1 MMGSATRV
9 RWWLGAVLVAGA
21 TTPGAA
27 QPQRFN
33 IPTGAQ
39 VKAEYLREAGK
50 GIKETTDRW
59 KTAVAE
65 EDVEALLKLF
75 TSEGAHFSPPGGASY
90 YGREAI
96 RDGLNDRLGQVG
108 AVALTRVDFSA
119 SGNLA
124 YQFGRYF
131 YGPGPKGV
139 PEQGTYVLILYQA
152 GRNWQ
157 IRSYVERRTG
167 P

>member
-1 MMGSATRV
+1 MERVTRPG
-9 RWWLGAVLVAGA
+9 WWLGVVLVAGV

-33 IPTGAQ
+33 LPTGAQ
-39 VKAEYLREAGK
+39 VRAEYLAEVGK

-59 KTAVAE
+59 KTAVAA
-65 EDVEALLKLF
+65 EDVEAMVKLF
-75 TSEGAHFSPPGGASY
+75 TAEGGHFSPAGGASY

-96 RDGLNDRLGQVG
+96 RDALQVRLSRVG

-124 YQFGRYF
+124 YLFGRYF
-131 YGPGPKGV
+131 YGPGPEGGA
-139 PEQGTYVLILYQA
+139 EQGTYVLILHQV

-157 IRSYVERRTG
+157 VRSYVERSTG

>member
-1 MMGSATRV
+1 MGRATRR
-9 RWWLGAVLVAGA
+9 RWWLGAVLVVGA

-33 IPTGAQ
+33 VPTGAQ
-39 VKAEYLREAGK
+39 VKAEYLTEAGK

-75 TSEGAHFSPPGGASY
+75 TPEGAHFSPAGGASY

-96 RDGLNDRLGQVG
+96 RDGLTERLGQIG
-108 AVALTRVDFSA
+108 AVSLTRVDFSA
-119 SGNLA
+119 SGTLA
-124 YQFGRYF
+124 YLFGRYF
-131 YGPGPKGV
+131 YGPGPEGGA
-139 PEQGTYVLILYQA
+139 EQGTYVLILYQA